1 MPRDAKSGT
10 VDLAILATLE
20 QHDRYGLEILE
31 EVQRVTN
38 GAFSF
43 KEGSLYPALQRLEKV
58 RAIEGHWESSDKGG
72 AARKYYH
79 LTDDGR
85 ALLARRREE
94 WTELRDALEVFLVR
108 GGAS

>member
-10 VDLAILATLE
+10 VELAILATLE
-20 QHDRYGLEILE
+20 HLDRFGLEILE

-43 KEGSLYPALQRLEKV
+43 KEGSLYPALKRLEKV
-58 RAIEGHWESSDKGG
+58 RAIEGRWESSDRGG

-79 LTDDGR
+79 LTDDGH
-85 ALLARRREE
+85 ALLAHKREE
-94 WTELRDALEVFLVR
+94 WRDLRDALEVFLAK
-108 GGAS
+108 GNLA

>member
-20 QHDRYGLEILE
+20 HHDRYGLEILE
-31 EVQRVTN
+31 EVQRATN

-43 KEGSLYPALQRLEKV
+43 KEGSLYPALQRLEKL
-58 RAIEGHWESSDKGG
+58 RAIEGRWESSDKGG
-72 AARKYYH
+72 AARKYYR

-85 ALLARRREE
+85 DLLARKRTE
-94 WTELRDALEVFLVR
+94 WRDLRDALDVFLTN
-108 GGAS
+108 GNLA